1 MLPEDE
7 AIAAVAR
14 ALGGGAGPGVVVG
27 TGDDAAVLEGG
38 YVVSTDMLVDGVH
51 FDLRRMPPRAA
62 GLRAAAVNLS
72 DLAAMGAGPV
82 CLVAAVAVPGDFGG
96 IEELAAGMAGH
107 GVPVVGGDLVRSDV
121 VTVTLTAIGRAER
134 PVLRS
139 GGRPGDL
146 LAVTGELGGQAV
158 SGYTAAV
165 VPRLAEGRALA
176 GVATAMMDVSDGIAT
191 DAARLA
197 RASGTGA
204 VVELERLPRAAGA
217 TVEQAA
223 AGGDDYELLVALPA
237 GVEPPVPLTVIGR
250 LTDGGAV
257 ELVDAGG
264 RPRALRGWDH
274 FA

>member
-38 YVVSTDMLVDGVH
+38 LVVSTDMLVDGVH
-51 FDLRRMPPRAA
+51 FDLRRTSPHDA

-72 DLAAMGAGPV
+72 DLAAMGAVPL
-82 CLVAAVAVPGDFGG
+82 CLVAAVAVPRDFGG

-107 GVPVVGGDLVRSDV
+107 GVPVAGGDLVRSDV
-121 VTVTLTAIGRAER
+121 VAVTLTAIGRADR

-139 GGRPGDL
+139 GGRPGDV
-146 LAVTGELGGQAV
+146 LAVTGELGGQAA
-158 SGYTAAV
+158 SGYTAPV

-176 GVATAMMDVSDGIAT
+176 AVATAMMDVSDGIAT
-191 DAARLA
+191 DVVRLA

-223 AGGDDYELLVALPA
+223 AGGEDYELLVALPA
-237 GVEPPVPLTVIGR
+237 GTEAPVPLTVVGR
-250 LTDGGAV
+250 LTDGDAV
-257 ELVDAGG
+257 ELIDAGG
-264 RPRALRGWDH
+264 RSRALRGWDH